1 MIGIIVFYTIYKVTN
16 LINNH
21 FYIGQHQ
28 TKNLDDD
35 YLGSGKLIRGAIK
48 KFGRENFIKEILF
61 VFDTKEEMNS
71 KEKELVNL
79 QLVENKTCYN
89 MALGGTGGPIGL
101 GSKRSDESRK
111 LMSDVRLGMKFTEKH
126 KEKLKIAAKNRKTN
140 NRKGTRHT
148 EESKEKIKNARA
160 KQTNNVG
167 GLKNKIWI
175 TDGIFEKAIK
185 SEEKIPD
192 GWKKGR
198 TYKPRKSKKADK

>member
-1 MIGIIVFYTIYKVTN
+1 MIGIIVLVHTIYKVTN

-126 KEKLKIAAKNRKTN
+126 KEKFYNWRTN
-140 NRKGTRHT
+140 NRRIKGNRFRNG
-148 EESKEKIKNARA
+148 KR
-160 KQTNNVG
+160 
-167 GLKNKIWI
+167 
-175 TDGIFEKAIK
+175 
-185 SEEKIPD
+185 
-192 GWKKGR
+192 
-198 TYKPRKSKKADK
+198 